1 VKSLRTGV
9 TMRLKE
15 SMSQRRTAP
24 SRLSASTLLAL
35 GGMAVAGCGALW
47 LLAAGPLSF
56 AVAPVP
62 VETPVETPVQVAA
75 LEEEPTE
82 AVEPERTA
90 ERLDATEA
98 PADEPRETTS
108 RLFEAAAQAPAA
120 PLPSASD
127 PRWDSAASAGG
138 FIEGPL
144 EQGSAME
151 GAESAAL
158 LPQPDAQQ
166 TSSIVRDAPALPIE
180 VAVAETEAEIA
191 ALEAIQQQ
199 ENAAVITDMREE
211 EGSTSATIEASMRT
225 ASVSTFVNLR
235 DAPSNDSNVLAVV
248 PANAEVRASQEC
260 PLQWCEVV
268 HEGTRGYVFEGFV
281 R

>member
-1 VKSLRTGV
+1 VAACRRPAFLRRRTG
-9 TMRLKE
+9 T
-15 SMSQRRTAP
+15 
-24 SRLSASTLLAL
+24 
-35 GGMAVAGCGALW
+35 GGDPAID
-47 LLAAGPLSF
+47 
-56 AVAPVP
+56 
-62 VETPVETPVQVAA
+62 
-75 LEEEPTE
+75 EEPAE

-90 ERLDATEA
+90 DRLDATEISA
-98 PADEPRETTS
+98 NEPREATS

-120 PLPSASD
+120 PLPATGD
-127 PRWDSAASAGG
+127 TRLDGEGTAGG
-138 FIEGPL
+138 FLEGPL
-144 EQGSAME
+144 EQGSALD
-151 GAESAAL
+151 GTESAL
-158 LPQPDAQQ
+158 LPQPDGQQ

-211 EGSTSATIEASMRT
+211 EGSAPAPIDASMRA

-235 DAPSNDSNVLAVV
+235 DAPSNDSNVLTIV
-248 PANAEVRASQEC
+248 PANAEVQASEDC

>member
-9 TMRLKE
+9 IMRLRE
-15 SMSQRRTAP
+15 SMSQTRTAP

-56 AVAPVP
+56 AVAPAP
-62 VETPVETPVQVAA
+62 VETPVDTPVQIAA
-75 LEEEPTE
+75 IDEEPAE

-90 ERLDATEA
+90 YRLDATEISA
-98 PADEPRETTS
+98 NEPREATS

-120 PLPSASD
+120 PLPATGD
-127 PRWDSAASAGG
+127 TRLDGEGTAGG
-138 FIEGPL
+138 FLEGPL
-144 EQGSAME
+144 EQGSALD
-151 GAESAAL
+151 GTESAL
-158 LPQPDAQQ
+158 LPQPDGQQ

-211 EGSTSATIEASMRT
+211 EGSAPAPIDASMRA

-235 DAPSNDSNVLAVV
+235 DAPSNDSNVLTIV
-248 PANAEVRASQEC
+248 PANAEVQASEDC